1 MKWKC
6 SANELVLIFIIIVI
20 FVFKIINNGFDKIN
34 SNTPPTIINDTIYNY
49 VRLDSIEYNI
59 KVKDSIIYNIRY
71 EYETEYIKAENLD
84 DSSAVE
90 LFKRLCTDDS
100 LYGRDSIY

>member
-6 SANELVLIFIIIVI
+6 SRTEFILIIVI
-20 FVFKIINNGFDKIN
+20 IVILIYNIISGGFRKIN
-34 SNTPPTIINDTIYNY
+34 TK
-49 VRLDSIEYNI
+49 EEI
-59 KVKDSIIYNIRY
+59 KVIYDTTYNSVIIDSLVYRINYKDSIIYNITY
-71 EYETEYIKAENLD
+71 EYETKYIKAENLD

-100 LYGRDSIY
+100 LYGGDL

>member
-1 MKWKC
+1 M
-6 SANELVLIFIIIVI
+6 I
-20 FVFKIINNGFDKIN
+20 VFKIINIGFDKID
-34 SNTPPTIINDTIYNY
+34 SNTQPIIINDTIYNY
-49 VRLDSIEYNI
+49 VKLDSIEYNI
-59 KVKDSIIYNIRY
+59 KVKDSIIYNIKY

-90 LFKRLCTDDS
+90 LFKRLCTDNS